1 MLDGSVAPVQ
11 ATAKYLSTPLVPH
24 GSNYWSAAAA
34 AAAVSS
40 FLTATVTDYAPR
52 EVRGCNGGRSL
63 RLLVMGL
70 MDDTRG

>member
-11 ATAKYLSTPLVPH
+11 STAKYLSTPLVPH
-24 GSNYWSAAAA
+24 GSNYWPA

-52 EVRGCNGGRSL
+52 EVRGCNGGWSL